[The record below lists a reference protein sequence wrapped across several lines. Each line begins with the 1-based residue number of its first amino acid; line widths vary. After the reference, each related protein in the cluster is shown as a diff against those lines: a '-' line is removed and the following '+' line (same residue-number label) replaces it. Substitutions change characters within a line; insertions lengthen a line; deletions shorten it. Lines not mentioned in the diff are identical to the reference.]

1 MSVAKNN
8 QGGEPDLGALRQ
20 IGQESI
26 KPRRPFVSVGMG
38 TCGIGNGADAVFAA
52 LGAAASAAKAD
63 VAVRRVGCFGFCAAE
78 PLVMAY
84 RPGKPLLLFTEV
96 KSSRAPKLVAGLADD
111 ASFDKLAKTAV
122 AKIETWDFRTSSVEF
137 GAGYNFLPSWNE
149 LPFFKGQEKIVLRDC
164 GLIDPESLE
173 EYLGAGG
180 YSGLIKAITSMKPE
194 VVIEE
199 MKKSRLRGRGGAGF
213 PTYKKWEI
221 MRTSGGPAGADSGP
235 GDKPQRKFVIC
246 NADEGDPGAY
256 MNRNEIESDPHM
268 LLEGMAI
275 GAYAMG
281 ATEGVVYIR
290 AEYPLAV
297 ERFQKALADARAV
310 GLLGR
315 NILGTRFSFDIEV
328 VTGAGAFVCGEETA
342 LIASAEGK
350 AGRPSPRPPFPAQRG
365 LYGAPS
371 NINNV
376 ETWCNVPVIIA
387 RGGDWFGGFGTASS
401 SGTKVFSL
409 VGKVRNTG
417 LVELPLGSTIESMV
431 YGMGGG
437 AGPRKRI
444 KAVQSGGP
452 SGGCVP
458 ARLFKTPIDYEELAK
473 LGAIMGSGG
482 MVVMDEDN
490 CMVDV
495 ARYFVGFTAGESCGK
510 CTPCREGLNQMLR
523 ILTAVTRGEATEDDL
538 DLLAELAET
547 ARDSSLCGLGQTSA
561 NPVLTTLKYFR
572 DEYEQHIK
580 EKRCKAGV
588 CEDLY
593 LTLCEN
599 SCPMHMNIPGYLQL
613 LKENR
618 IEEAFELT
626 LRDNPLPGTVGRICH
641 FHCRLRC
648 KREQLDE
655 PVSQGEIHRYLADT
669 MYKMGRE
676 RAVYAKLIK
685 EKLPETGKKVAIV
698 GAGPAGLAA
707 AFYLV
712 RLGHDVTIYDAQS
725 EAGGI
730 PRWGIPAYRLPKD
743 VLRKEIGFI
752 RKLGVRFVFNAHVG
766 TDITWANMAEMH
778 DAVLVCVGAL
788 KDIAL
793 GIPGENLA
801 GVVPGYHLL
810 EEINSGRKPKIGSDV
825 VVVGGGNSAIDAARS
840 ALRSG
845 SRVTVV
851 YRRAKSDMPANSEEL
866 EGALEEGVDLVCMSQ
881 PLEAV
886 AGPGGQVRALKV
898 MKMKA
903 GPVDQSGRPA
913 PVPTGESYEIPC
925 DSLVI
930 AVGERVDSSG
940 LSAAGVSLERDGRIA
955 VNSFD
960 FRTANPKIFAAGD
973 AVTGPATAAEAMG
986 QAKLAASAMDKAL
999 MGQAEAGL
1007 GRRFE
1012 SLFREFDYAME
1023 VPLEPSKAHMS
1034 HAKMVPIEDRRG
1046 NFVEISLGYTGEQAR
1061 VEAERCLR
1069 CDVREHAR
1077 KPFGLGDGSKDG
1089 GADTEKPGKRHP
1101 ARTAR

>member
-1 MSVAKNN
+1 
-8 QGGEPDLGALRQ
+8 
-20 IGQESI
+20 
-26 KPRRPFVSVGMG
+26 
-38 TCGIGNGADAVFAA
+38 
-52 LGAAASAAKAD
+52 
-63 VAVRRVGCFGFCAAE
+63 
-78 PLVMAY
+78 MAY
-84 RPGKPLLLFTEV
+84 RPGKPVLLFTEV
-96 KSSRAPKLVAGLADD
+96 KSSRAAKLVAALADD
-111 ASFDKLAKTAV
+111 ASFDKLARTAV
-122 AKIETWDFRTSSVEF
+122 AKIEAWDFRTSSVEF
-137 GAGYNFLPSWNE
+137 GRGYDFLPSWNE
-149 LPFFKGQEKIVLRDC
+149 IPFFKGQEKIVLRDC

-221 MRTSGGPAGADSGP
+221 MAAAGGAGSGP
-235 GDKPQRKFVIC
+235 SDKPMRKFVIC

-315 NILGTRFSFDIEV
+315 NILGTRFSLDIEV

-387 RGGDWFGGFGTASS
+387 RGGDWFAGFGTASS

-417 LVELPLGSTIESMV
+417 LVELTLGSTIESMV
-431 YGMGGG
+431 YGMGEG
-437 AGPRKRI
+437 AGQRKRI

-458 ARLFKTPIDYEELAK
+458 AHLFKTPIDYEELAK

-495 ARYFVGFTAGESCGK
+495 ARYFMGFTAGESCGK
-510 CTPCREGLNQMLR
+510 CTACREGLNQMLR
-523 ILTAVTRGEATEDDL
+523 ILESVTRGEATAEDL
-538 DLLAELAET
+538 DVLAELAET
-547 ARDSSLCGLGQTSA
+547 ARDSALCALGQTSA

-588 CEDLY
+588 CESLY

-641 FHCRLRC
+641 FHCRMRC

-655 PVSQGEIHRYLADT
+655 SVSQGEIHRYLADT

-676 RAVYAKLIK
+676 RAVYNKLIK
-685 EKLPETGKKVAIV
+685 EKLPATDKKVAIV

-707 AFYLV
+707 AFYLA
-712 RLGHDVTIYDAQS
+712 RLGHDVTIYDAQG

-730 PRWGIPAYRLPKD
+730 PRWGIPSYRLPKD

-752 RKLGVRFVFNAHVG
+752 RKLGVRFVFNARVG
-766 TDITWANMAEMH
+766 TDIAWAHLAEMH

-788 KDIAL
+788 KDMAL
-793 GIPGENLA
+793 GIPGEDLA

-810 EEINSGRKPKIGSDV
+810 EAINSGKKPKIGTDV

-851 YRRAKSDMPANSEEL
+851 YRRTKSDMPANSEEL
-866 EGALEEGVDLVCMSQ
+866 EGALEEGVELVCMAQ

-886 AGPGGQVRALKV
+886 PGPGGQVRALKV

-903 GPVDQSGRPA
+903 GPVDQSGRPS

-955 VNSFD
+955 VNPFD

-986 QAKLAASAMDKAL
+986 QAKRASSAIDKAL
-999 MGQAEAGL
+999 MGSAEAGL

-1012 SLFREFDYAME
+1012 SLFRAFDYAME
-1023 VPLEPSKAHMS
+1023 VPPETSKARMS

-1077 KPFGLGDGSKDG
+1077 RPFGIGEGSD
-1089 GADTEKPGKRHP
+1089 GADGAEAGTGKAGEHR
-1101 ARTAR
+1101 AAQTAR